1 MKDCCGNC
9 AFFDTERGDLCVRFP
24 PPQQALVRVMDWC
37 GEYLR
42 EEDDING
49 VVRTVAA
56 PAPATPPP
64 EPEKANGARAVLS
77 LTKGQRLSS
86 LADLAKVKTQ

>member
-9 AFFDTERGDLCVRFP
+9 AFFDIERGDLCVRFP

-37 GEYLR
+37 GEYLHD
-42 EEDDING
+42 EDDING
-49 VVRTVAA
+49 VVRTVTAPAA
-56 PAPATPPP
+56 PDP
-64 EPEKANGARAVLS
+64 EDAGAKIGKPVIMLN
-77 LTKGQRLSS
+77 KGQRLSS